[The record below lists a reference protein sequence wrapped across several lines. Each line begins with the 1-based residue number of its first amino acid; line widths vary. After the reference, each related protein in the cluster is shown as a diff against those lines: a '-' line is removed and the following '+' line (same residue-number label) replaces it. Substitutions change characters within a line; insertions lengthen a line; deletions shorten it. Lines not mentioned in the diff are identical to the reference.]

1 MPALILQCSDD
12 VIAPYAVGEY
22 VHRHMANSQLV
33 VMEATGHC
41 PNLSAPEETVGAI
54 KAFHRV
60 AAVSTGDDSDRVWMT
75 RCSRRAPRTCTSR
88 RPAGISRRC
97 QTARSSESTRPS
109 SNGLGASRE
118 ALLAGTK
125 FQTLLS
131 IGSRIYYET
140 HYAPLL
146 RMQGFANEI
155 ALEMIRGDGRILPVL
170 VNSRQKRDAAG
181 TPLFNRIT
189 LFDATDRRRYER
201 ELLLARRK
209 AEQVA
214 KDKADLLAMLS
225 HDIRNPLNALMG
237 VVQLLDRSELS
248 EQQRRFVRL
257 LKSSSEN
264 MLNLLNHVLEL
275 SKAESSSFALVETP
289 FSLHTLVDDV
299 VSTFDA
305 AAREKSVTLRS
316 GSPTSVP
323 AHMLG
328 DPVAIRQIL
337 ANLVGNAVKFT
348 PSGSVTLTVGAKEVG
363 TDAVTLAIAVSDT
376 GIGIA
381 PDVVDRI
388 FNEFTQASYETADAV
403 RRDRSGPDNHPKA
416 ARAVRQHRSRRERA
430 RRGFDV
436 LLRLTIAAVSD
447 PIHTGV

>member
-1 MPALILQCSDD
+1 
-12 VIAPYAVGEY
+12 V
-22 VHRHMANSQLV
+22 
-33 VMEATGHC
+33 
-41 PNLSAPEETVGAI
+41 
-54 KAFHRV
+54 
-60 AAVSTGDDSDRVWMT
+60 
-75 RCSRRAPRTCTSR
+75 TSR
-88 RPAGISRRC
+88 DDYRRRVETLLEESAEELYEHAPCGYLSTLPDGTLVRVNNTFVEWMGTSRD
-97 QTARSSESTRPS
+97 EL
-109 SNGLGASRE
+109 LG
-118 ALLAGTK
+118 GTK
-125 FQTLLS
+125 FQALLT

-155 ALEMIRGDGRILPVL
+155 ALEVARHDGRIIPVL
-170 VNSRQKRDAAG
+170 VNSRQKREPDG

-214 KDKADLLAMLS
+214 QDKAALLAMLS

-237 VVQLLDRSELS
+237 VVQILDRDDLS
-248 EQQRRFVRL
+248 EQNRRFVRL

-289 FSLHTLVDDV
+289 FSLRTVADEV

-305 AAREKSVTLRS
+305 AAREKSLEIRAEVAEN
-316 GSPTSVP
+316 VP
-323 AHMLG
+323 PALIG

-337 ANLVGNAVKFT
+337 TNLVGNAVKFT
-348 PSGSVTLTVGAKEVG
+348 AVGSVTLKVETTQIG
-363 TDAVTLAIAVSDT
+363 TDAVTLAFAVSDT

-381 PDVVDRI
+381 PEMLDRI
-388 FNEFTQASYETADAV
+388 FREFTQASYETSM
-403 RRDRSGPDNHPKA
+403 RFGGSGL
-416 ARAVRQHRSRRERA
+416 
-430 RRGFDV
+430 G
-436 LLRLTIAAVSD
+436 LTITRRLLELYGSTVQVHSVPGEGSTFSFSLKLTMPA
-447 PIHTGV
+447 